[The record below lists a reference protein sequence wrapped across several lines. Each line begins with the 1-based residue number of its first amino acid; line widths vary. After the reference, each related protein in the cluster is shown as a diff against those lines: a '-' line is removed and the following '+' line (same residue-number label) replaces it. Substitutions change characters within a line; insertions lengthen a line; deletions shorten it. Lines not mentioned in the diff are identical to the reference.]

1 MIENETHVTGM
12 FSQRF
17 KAISLQIPNFY
28 SFIQATRDLKI
39 LKKNLKNLLI
49 FYQKL
54 LLTNKVPD

>member
-1 MIENETHVTGM
+1 M

-54 LLTNKVPD
+54 LLANKVPD